1 MLTCLQPIATVLVR
15 QVSLVMV
22 CRVNCANNFVHGR
35 AQVVFPVLAP
45 AHDLCAAL
53 HVATLLPGFFEGFD
67 WRVGVDALGAKLLS
81 TMYRAFLDW

>member
-1 MLTCLQPIATVLVR
+1 MCLQPIATVLVR
-15 QVSLVMV
+15 QVILVMV
-22 CRVNCANNFVHGR
+22 CRVNSANDFILGR

-45 AHDLCAAL
+45 THDPCAAL
-53 HVATLLPGFFEGFD
+53 HLAALLPGFFEGFE